1 MPNFGGS
8 NKTSG
13 VTLLQKFLR
22 IFEGEVKITLE
33 EFISQLCPGL
43 LVRSSEKMHVE
54 GVVFHKVEG
63 IITTFVF
70 YFTLWK
76 NDACPGTFVQ
86 AVHQIPRCITS
97 AGYRGSKHQAEL
109 VSVDLCLLAHKNK
122 HEEMKLLIVIWKV
135 LFSVGN

>member
-43 LVRSSEKMHVE
+43 LVRSSEKMYVE

-70 YFTLWK
+70 YFTL
-76 NDACPGTFVQ
+76 
-86 AVHQIPRCITS
+86 
-97 AGYRGSKHQAEL
+97 
-109 VSVDLCLLAHKNK
+109 
-122 HEEMKLLIVIWKV
+122 
-135 LFSVGN
+135 